1 MILDQQTQERESVM
15 TLAVAKSLAISTI
28 EQLNKSDIK
37 DDIASDKAHSSSI
50 NTMVT
55 AQLQESILN
64 KA

>member
-1 MILDQQTQERESVM
+1 MTTDLQTQQRESVM

-37 DDIASDKAHSSSI
+37 NDIASDKAHNASI

-55 AQLQESILN
+55 AQLQESIMN
-64 KA
+64 KV